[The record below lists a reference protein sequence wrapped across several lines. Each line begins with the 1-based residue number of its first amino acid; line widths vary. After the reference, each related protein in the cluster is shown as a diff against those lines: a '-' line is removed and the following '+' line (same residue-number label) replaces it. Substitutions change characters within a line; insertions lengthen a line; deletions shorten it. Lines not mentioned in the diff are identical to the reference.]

1 MRFAFSAE
9 QRQFQRTMRDL
20 LARACPPAEVRAAWA
35 EGSGRSPAR
44 WTQLTE
50 VGAVGLTVPAEHGG
64 LGGDALDWV
73 LPLEESGR
81 AALPEPLLETTA
93 VAAPLLA
100 AVAPTSEWL
109 ARIADGQA
117 MVAVGVMPRTTPDE
131 PLVADAHVAAVL
143 LLRDGSALHA
153 LPRARARLSP
163 RRSVDGARR
172 LFAVDWTPS
181 LATLLT
187 ADAVEALADAVDRGA
202 LAAAAQLLGLGARML
217 ELTVEYVKV
226 RKQFGQA
233 VGAFQ
238 AVKHQLADALVGLEL
253 ARPLVYHAAYA
264 LAHRQPERTIAVAM
278 AKAAASDAADRAG
291 RAALQCHGA
300 IGYSFE
306 HDLHLYLKRAWALS
320 AAWGDA
326 PSQRARVAAQ
336 LLDSPITAPILD
348 GEIT

>member
-1 MRFAFSAE
+1 VRFAFSDE

-35 EGSGRSPAR
+35 SDSGRSPAR
-44 WTQLTE
+44 WAQLAE
-50 VGAVGLTVPAEHGG
+50 VGVVGLSVPADRGG
-64 LGGDALDWV
+64 LGGDALDWL
-73 LPLEESGR
+73 LPLEEAGR

-109 ARIADGQA
+109 PRIADGRSI
-117 MVAVGVMPRTTPDE
+117 VTVGIAADS
-131 PLVADAHVAAVL
+131 PLVADAHVAELL
-143 LLRDGSALHA
+143 LLRDGNALHA
-153 LPRARARLSP
+153 LPHGRARIAP

-172 LFAVDWTPS
+172 LFTVEWTPTE
-181 LATLLT
+181 ATLLT
-187 ADAVEALADAVDRGA
+187 ADAVEVMADAADRGA
-202 LAAAAQLLGLGARML
+202 LAAAAMLLGLGTRML
-217 ELTVEYVKV
+217 EMTVEYVKV

-233 VGAFQ
+233 VGSFQ

-253 ARPLVYHAAYA
+253 ARPLVYHGAYA
-264 LAHRQPERTIAVAM
+264 LARRQPDHTIAVAM
-278 AKAAASDAADRAG
+278 AKAAASDAALRAG

-306 HDLHLYLKRAWALS
+306 HDLHLYLKRAWALA

-326 PSQRARVAAQ
+326 PSQRARVAAH
-336 LLDSPITAPILD
+336 LLDTPSD
-348 GEIT
+348 GETT